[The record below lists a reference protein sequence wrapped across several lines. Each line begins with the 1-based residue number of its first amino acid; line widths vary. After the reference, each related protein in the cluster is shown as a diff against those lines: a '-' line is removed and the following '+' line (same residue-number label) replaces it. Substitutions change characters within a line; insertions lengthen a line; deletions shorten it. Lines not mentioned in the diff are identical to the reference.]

1 MMRDVLNIVKAA
13 IEWQKARHRVCGM
26 MTSDDGYKNALNHL
40 SECED
45 KLASCA
51 RELAG
56 FE

>member
-1 MMRDVLNIVKAA
+1 MRDVLNIVKAA